1 MCKKVVL
8 QVFSILV
15 LSVFSL
21 PVSGA
26 DLGAFRNYSADMETI
41 SPQGTFTSRIFTK
54 DKKMRMESSAQG
66 HSSITIMRPD
76 KKVIWMLMPDS
87 KTYMEMPLDLSR
99 QDMQSLLNDPN
110 VKVDKESLGS
120 EVVDRH
126 PAKKYH
132 ITMTTNGKKEKSGYI
147 WEATDLGN
155 LPVKYQSEDLK
166 ITTIWK
172 NVKTGVVADSV
183 FELPAGYNKMDTG
196 GMGGGAA
203 RRSKK

>member
-1 MCKKVVL
+1 MRKKVVL
-8 QVFSILV
+8 QLLSILILF
-15 LSVFSL
+15 LSAL

-26 DLGAFRNYSADMETI
+26 DLGAFKNYSADMETI

-54 DKKMRMESSAQG
+54 DKKMRMESKMKG
-66 HSSITIMRPD
+66 NSSITILRPD

-110 VKVDKESLGS
+110 IKMDKEPLGS

-147 WEATDLGN
+147 WEAADLGN

-183 FELPAGYNKMDTG
+183 FELPAGYKKME
-196 GMGGGAA
+196 MGGGAA
-203 RRSKK
+203 KRPKK